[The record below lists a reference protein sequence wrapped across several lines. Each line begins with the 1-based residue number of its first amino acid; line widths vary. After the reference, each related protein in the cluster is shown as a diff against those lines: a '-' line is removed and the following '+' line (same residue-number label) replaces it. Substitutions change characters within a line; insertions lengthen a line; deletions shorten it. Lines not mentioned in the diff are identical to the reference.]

1 LTVYKGGKSNM
12 LKIITVCGLGV
23 GSSLIMKMTVDSAMT
38 QLGITCT
45 IEHWD
50 MGTVKGKEC
59 DLIVTTYG
67 FQKHFADQD
76 NVVYVNNI
84 VDVSEMK
91 SALETYFK
99 AKGIL

>member
-1 LTVYKGGKSNM
+1 M

-23 GSSLIMKMTVDSAMT
+23 GSSLIMKMTVDSAMS
-38 QLGITCT
+38 QLGRKCN

-67 FQKHFADQD
+67 FQKSFADQE
-76 NVVYVNNI
+76 NVVFINNI
-84 VDVSEMK
+84 VDVNEMK
-91 SALETYFK
+91 EALKVYLEK
-99 AKGIL
+99 NNL